1 MDYRK
6 YARELIG
13 YMIENEQAFK
23 FCHRDISEIARG
35 ECAVLIYLMDGDGV
49 NASEISQRFDINTSR
64 VAAVLNTLSKKGYI
78 QRIVDPL
85 DKRKIKVFITDKG
98 KAFAREKQK
107 EIEAYFGHL
116 LECLGEEDTK
126 EYLRLS
132 LKVNQITKDLK

>member
-64 VAAVLNTLSKKGYI
+64 VAAVLNTLSKKVI
-78 QRIVDPL
+78 SKDSRSIRQ
-85 DKRKIKVFITDKG
+85 KKNKG
-98 KAFAREKQK
+98 V
-107 EIEAYFGHL
+107 YYG
-116 LECLGEEDTK
+116 
-126 EYLRLS
+126 
-132 LKVNQITKDLK
+132 

>member
-13 YMIENEQAFK
+13 YMIENVNRQFK

-64 VAAVLNTLSKKGYI
+64 VAAVLNTLSKK
-78 QRIVDPL
+78 
-85 DKRKIKVFITDKG
+85 
-98 KAFAREKQK
+98 
-107 EIEAYFGHL
+107 
-116 LECLGEEDTK
+116 
-126 EYLRLS
+126 RLYP
-132 LKVNQITKDLK
+132 KDSRSIR

>member
-107 EIEAYFGHL
+107 EIEAYFGQ
-116 LECLGEEDTK
+116 
-126 EYLRLS
+126 LRRRRY
-132 LKVNQITKDLK
+132 

>member
-49 NASEISQRFDINTSR
+49 NASEISKDSR
-64 VAAVLNTLSKKGYI
+64 SIRQKKN
-78 QRIVDPL
+78 
-85 DKRKIKVFITDKG
+85 KG
-98 KAFAREKQK
+98 V
-107 EIEAYFGHL
+107 YYG
-116 LECLGEEDTK
+116 
-126 EYLRLS
+126 
-132 LKVNQITKDLK
+132 